1 LVVKA
6 DGLALGKGVL
16 ICNTISEAIEA
27 VLSIMEDK
35 KFGAAG
41 QRIVVEEF
49 LTGPEVS
56 VLAFT
61 DGKTIIPMESSQDH
75 KRAFDNDQ
83 GPNTGG
89 MGAFSPSSSYTEEI
103 HDICMK
109 TIFVPT
115 INAMNL
121 EGRSFRGVLYFGL
134 ILTKEGPKVLEYN
147 ARFGDPETQVIL
159 PRLKNDLLDI
169 FEAVIEEKLDTIKLS
184 WKQNTAVCVVM
195 ASGGYPGNYAKG
207 YEIKGL
213 DSSEKDIIVFHAGT
227 KKENNKYYTNGGRVL
242 GITASADN
250 MENAREKV
258 YKAISGIS
266 FKDAHYRKDI
276 GVK

>member
-1 LVVKA
+1 
-6 DGLALGKGVL
+6 
-16 ICNTISEAIEA
+16 
-27 VLSIMEDK
+27 
-35 KFGAAG
+35 
-41 QRIVVEEF
+41 
-49 LTGPEVS
+49 
-56 VLAFT
+56 
-61 DGKTIIPMESSQDH
+61 
-75 KRAFDNDQ
+75 
-83 GPNTGG
+83 
-89 MGAFSPSSSYTEEI
+89 
-103 HDICMK
+103 
-109 TIFVPT
+109 
-115 INAMNL
+115 
-121 EGRSFRGVLYFGL
+121 
-134 ILTKEGPKVLEYN
+134 

-169 FEAVIEEKLDTIKLS
+169 FEAVIEEKLDIIKLS

-195 ASGGYPGNYAKG
+195 ASGGYPGGYAKG